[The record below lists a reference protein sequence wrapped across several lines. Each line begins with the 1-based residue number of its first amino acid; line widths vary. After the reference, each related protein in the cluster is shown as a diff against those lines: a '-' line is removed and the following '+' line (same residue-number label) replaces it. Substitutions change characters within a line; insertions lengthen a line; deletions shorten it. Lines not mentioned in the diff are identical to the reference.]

1 MAAWRSI
8 LLIFVAACSAPAQ
21 LKELKTAEQLERDGD
36 VEGALAAYR
45 AAQDRCERV
54 SPKRRRLEVCGRAL
68 IGEAELKGT
77 VKGTAVKFTV
87 FATYQGKREDL
98 MFSGEYDGSGAI
110 KGSQSNSWGS
120 GSFTAT
126 RK

>member
-1 MAAWRSI
+1 MISRTTAAIILTAMFTATTVATQTRSTP
-8 LLIFVAACSAPAQ
+8 LTGTWAFVV
-21 LKELKTAEQLERDGD
+21 KTGDMTGTPTVAFTQRD
-36 VEGALAAYR
+36 EALTGHYS
-45 AAQDRCERV
+45 
-54 SPKRRRLEVCGRAL
+54 SPL

-98 MFSGEYDGSGAI
+98 TFSGEYDGSGAI

>member
-1 MAAWRSI
+1 MISRTTAAII
-8 LLIFVAACSAPAQ
+8 LAVMFTAATVATQTRSAP
-21 LKELKTAEQLERDGD
+21 LTGTWSFIVKTGDMTGMPTVTFTQRD
-36 VEGALAAYR
+36 EALTGRYS
-45 AAQDRCERV
+45 
-54 SPKRRRLEVCGRAL
+54 SPL
-68 IGEAELKGT
+68 IGEADLKGT

-87 FATYQGKREDL
+87 FATYQNKREDL
-98 MFSGEYDGSGAI
+98 TFSGEYDGSGAI